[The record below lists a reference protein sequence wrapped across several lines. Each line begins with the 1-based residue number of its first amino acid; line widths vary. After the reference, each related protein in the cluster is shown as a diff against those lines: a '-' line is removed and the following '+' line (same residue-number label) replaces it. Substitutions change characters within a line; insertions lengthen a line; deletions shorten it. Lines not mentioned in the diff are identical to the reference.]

1 MNDNNLIL
9 LNLIKYSQF
18 GTNNDTYFSPNID
31 WKEIY
36 DEAVNQA
43 VLGIVAPE
51 VPDQVALSDDR
62 WKKAQYKQIASYTRY
77 NYSEELLKCVLDK
90 AGIPFV
96 ILKGNAAAC
105 YYRHPE
111 RRMMGDIDFLVSQD
125 LFTFAKDE
133 LINAGY
139 LMKDK
144 LDEEINA
151 RHIGFSKDGQLYELH
166 HHFSHKEIDFE
177 SIIVDGLKNREINNI
192 KEHYYPVLPKLANG
206 IVLLDHMSTHLKS
219 GIGLRQVIDWM
230 MYVYHELDDEFW
242 NNEFAPVLREKGLLK
257 LAIISTRMC
266 QIYLGLPETINWCKD
281 ADEKLCKELIELLFI
296 SGNFGIKNGKG
307 TSVETVS
314 TNIKRHG
321 LFKWLQYAGEFNWK
335 AYKKHKW
342 LKPFCWIYQIFR
354 YASKGFKSGRN
365 SKQLSDDLNRSN
377 RRFTLLKELDII

>member
-77 NYSEELLKCVLDK
+77 NYSEEHLKCVLDK

-192 KEHYYPVLPKLANG
+192 KEHY
-206 IVLLDHMSTHLKS
+206 I
-219 GIGLRQVIDWM
+219 
-230 MYVYHELDDEFW
+230 
-242 NNEFAPVLREKGLLK
+242 
-257 LAIISTRMC
+257 
-266 QIYLGLPETINWCKD
+266 
-281 ADEKLCKELIELLFI
+281 
-296 SGNFGIKNGKG
+296 
-307 TSVETVS
+307 
-314 TNIKRHG
+314 
-321 LFKWLQYAGEFNWK
+321 
-335 AYKKHKW
+335 
-342 LKPFCWIYQIFR
+342 
-354 YASKGFKSGRN
+354 
-365 SKQLSDDLNRSN
+365 
-377 RRFTLLKELDII
+377 